1 MKKIWKIFKKIAVGL
16 FSFIIILK
24 FSDYFHNAISSHI
37 INILYEKAGYVAIA
51 ICILEFLISCY
62 NMIDIK
68 LKERMKK
75 RYYSVVHNLR
85 ERFERSIINTPQLLS
100 CSMLGQLLVAFY
112 NDEKI
117 FGLLI
122 CELKRRYESDN
133 ELKNVISYIFL
144 ENEQDND
151 IVQYFL
157 YNPSNKKEFVD
168 VSRKT
173 STEFVD
179 ELYNFNEPITS
190 KYNINNILI
199 SLRHMCLPQN
209 YIEKNK
215 LIFVCRTLLDM
226 IRERLEKLN
235 FEENGKDISLFLICI
250 PIIQKKILMAKIQN
264 EYLDDKIREIKE
276 STWANMAVKKAYDKI
291 LIALKNNNK
300 DENDSE
306 QIAYCVSLLSTYFN
320 NLSQYRKIRLYYAI
334 KKFNINVSSA
344 YHSYTD
350 DKIALLLVCSSIFSG
365 VEEQQDLLDEAIT
378 LAYLCSNGV
387 GSLQSQ
393 ISGGSK

>member
-1 MKKIWKIFKKIAVGL
+1 MKKIWKVFKEIAVGL
-16 FSFIIILK
+16 FGLIIILK
-24 FSDYFHNAISSHI
+24 VSDYFHNATSSHM

-75 RYYSVVHNLR
+75 RYYSVIHNLR
-85 ERFERSIINTPQLLS
+85 ERFERSISNTPQVLS

-112 NDEKI
+112 NEEEI
-117 FGLLI
+117 FRLVI
-122 CELKRRYESDN
+122 CELKRRYELYD

-151 IVQYFL
+151 VVQYFL
-157 YNPSNKKEFVD
+157 YNPSNKKKFTD
-168 VSRKT
+168 VSRKIAT
-173 STEFVD
+173 DFVD
-179 ELYNFNEPITS
+179 ELYNCNEPITN
-190 KYNINNILI
+190 KYNINDILI

-226 IRERLEKLN
+226 IREKLEKLN

-250 PIIQKKILMAKIQN
+250 PIIQKKISLAKIQN

-276 STWANMAVKKAYDKI
+276 STWANIAVKKAYDKI
-291 LIALKNNNK
+291 LMALKNNDN
-300 DENDSE
+300 DESDSE
-306 QIAYCVSLLSTYFN
+306 KIAYCMSLLSTYYN
-320 NLSQYRKIRLYYAI
+320 DLSQCRKIRLYYAI
-334 KKFNINVSSA
+334 KRFNINVSSA

-350 DKIALLLVCSSIFSG
+350 DKIALLLVCSSIFSR
-365 VEEQQDLLDEAIT
+365 VEEQQDLLDEAVS
-378 LAYLCSNGV
+378 LAYLCSTGV
-387 GSLQSQ
+387 RSLQSQ
-393 ISGGSK
+393 ITGGSK